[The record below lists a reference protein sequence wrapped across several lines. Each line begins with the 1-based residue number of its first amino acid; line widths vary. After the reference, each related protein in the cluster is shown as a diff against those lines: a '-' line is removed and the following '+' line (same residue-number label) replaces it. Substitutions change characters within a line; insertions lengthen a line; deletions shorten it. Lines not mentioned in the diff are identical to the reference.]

1 MSNLEVIGIDH
12 GWSQI
17 KTSNTCFNTS
27 IKELANDPAFH
38 DNVLEYENRYY
49 AVGEDRLEVLDSK
62 VENENFYL
70 LTLVAIA
77 KELKIRGRTEAD
89 VVLAVGLPL
98 TRFSAERKPFIDYL
112 SKNENVVFSFEQ
124 KLYKIHIASVSV
136 YPQCYAAVAGM
147 LPTFGKKALVI
158 DVGSWTVDSMLIVNK
173 KPDNSKCDT
182 QNEGLIKCMRA
193 INRISVQL
201 KNRKLDESVIQDYF
215 MTGKTELPS
224 DYKEIMDMQ
233 IQEFVDKVCAYQME
247 CGYNFDMLPIYF
259 VGGGAI
265 VMKNFGKYQQSN
277 IHYVLD
283 VKANAKG
290 FETMARIALRSGR

>member
-1 MSNLEVIGIDH
+1 MLGREFKKRRKHRMNNNIEVIGIDH
-12 GWSQI
+12 GWSQM

-27 IKELANDPAFH
+27 IKELANAPAFH
-38 DNVLEYENRYY
+38 DNVLEYDDRYF
-49 AVGEDRLEVLDSK
+49 AVGEERLEVLDSK

-77 KELKIRGRTEAD
+77 KELEIRGKSEAD

-112 SKNENVVFSFEQ
+112 SKNRDVVFGFEQ
-124 KLYKIHIASVSV
+124 KLYTIHILNVLV

-182 QNEGLIKCMRA
+182 QNFSCFI
-193 INRISVQL
+193 
-201 KNRKLDESVIQDYF
+201 
-215 MTGKTELPS
+215 
-224 DYKEIMDMQ
+224 
-233 IQEFVDKVCAYQME
+233 
-247 CGYNFDMLPIYF
+247 
-259 VGGGAI
+259 
-265 VMKNFGKYQQSN
+265 
-277 IHYVLD
+277 
-283 VKANAKG
+283 
-290 FETMARIALRSGR
+290 

>member
-1 MSNLEVIGIDH
+1 MNNIEIIGIDH
-12 GWSQI
+12 GWSQM

-27 IKELANDPAFH
+27 IKELANAPAFH
-38 DNVLEYENRYY
+38 DNVLEYDDRYF
-49 AVGEDRLEVLDSK
+49 AVGEERLEVLDSK

-77 KELKIRGRTEAD
+77 KELEIRGKSEAD

-112 SKNENVVFSFEQ
+112 SKNGDVVFGFEQ
-124 KLYKIHIASVSV
+124 KLYRIHILNVLV

-173 KPDNSKCDT
+173 KPDNSRCDT

-193 INRISVQL
+193 INRVAVQV
-201 KNRKLDESVIQDYF
+201 KNRKNRLQ
-215 MTGKTELPS
+215 
-224 DYKEIMDMQ
+224 
-233 IQEFVDKVCAYQME
+233 VC
-247 CGYNFDMLPIYF
+247 
-259 VGGGAI
+259 VWR
-265 VMKNFGKYQQSN
+265 
-277 IHYVLD
+277 H
-283 VKANAKG
+283 
-290 FETMARIALRSGR
+290 